1 LFLAVLF
8 QIRAGFYQLGT
19 IMGTKT
25 RPLNHIA
32 LINQVADTETR
43 CNPSAVVVAPNRRFD
58 CPYS

>member
-1 LFLAVLF
+1 
-8 QIRAGFYQLGT
+8 
-19 IMGTKT
+19 MGTKT